1 MKVNENGIIRDMT
14 EEEIK
19 AFEESTPEFFLTA
32 EERLEAMEEAL
43 LELAEVMLDG

>member
-19 AFEESTPEFFLTA
+19 ASEENKFEILPTA

-43 LELAEVMLDG
+43 LELAGVMLDG